1 MSDTIRTSADNL
13 GQFTLTGAAKRL
25 VPQFV
30 RDLIVS
36 VYSWIGPAYTTLTS
50 SAGAVTWAA
59 ASEKVNNAKITLT
72 EATTL
77 TITGAIE
84 GGTYWLEVTQDATGS
99 RTLTLPAGSK
109 SAGGSITLTTTA
121 SAVDVLSWVYDGTSY
136 YWTFGA
142 DFS

>member
-25 VPQFV
+25 VPQYV

-36 VYSWIGPAYTTLTS
+36 AHAWVAPAFVALTDGVTITWDTGGYATSQASVTLGGNRTLDITNAV
-50 SAGAVTWAA
+50 AGA
-59 ASEKVNNAKITLT
+59 SGIL
-72 EATTL
+72 
-77 TITGAIE
+77 I
-84 GGTYWLEVTQDATGS
+84 VTQDATGS
-99 RTLTLPAGSK
+99 RTLTLPAGSL

-121 SAVDVLSWVYDGTSY
+121 AAVDVLSWVYDGTSY

>member
-1 MSDTIRTSADNL
+1 MADTIRTSTANL

-36 VYSWIGPAYTTLTS
+36 AHAWVAPAPVALS
-50 SAGAVTWAA
+50 DGA
-59 ASEKVNNAKITLT
+59 
-72 EATTL
+72 
-77 TITGAIE
+77 TITWDTGGYATSHATVTLGGNRTLSITNAVSGASGI
-84 GGTYWLEVTQDATGS
+84 LIVTQDGTGS

-109 SAGGSITLTTTA
+109 SAGGSITLTTDVG
-121 SAVDVLSWVYDGTSY
+121 AVDVLSWVLLGSTY

-142 DFS
+142 DFA